1 MFGFLRKD
9 SDTRA
14 QVGIAPLGAQT
25 AFAVVRGNV
34 RGRPVLEHCALL
46 ERTAPGTA
54 ALDARLRTPALARA
68 PVSSVLDT
76 EEYRLLTIEAPD
88 VPPAEMRAAVRWR
101 LRETVDFPIEEA
113 IVDVF
118 DVPPETRRTQGRMMY
133 AVATRRTVVDA
144 HAAALAG
151 WPGFDAIDIPE
162 LCLRNLAALL
172 PGAAGGVTLLH
183 VAARAILLVIVR
195 GTTLYLARRMERRAG
210 NEEAAAV
217 ALELQRSLDYYERTY
232 DQPPITEAFVS
243 APAGESA
250 GFAAALARETGLR
263 VIPLVLGDHLEC
275 PQDIPAAVQAECTLA
290 VAAALRQRAR
300 TL

>member
-1 MFGFLRKD
+1 MFAFLGRN
-9 SDTRA
+9 SETGA

-34 RGRPVLEHCALL
+34 RGRAVLEHCELL
-46 ERTAPGTA
+46 ERAAPQA
-54 ALDARLRTPALARA
+54 SALDARLRTPALARA

-101 LRETVDFPIEEA
+101 LRETIDFPMEDA
-113 IVDVF
+113 VVDVF
-118 DVPPETRRTQGRMMY
+118 DLPPETRRTQGRMMY
-133 AVATRRTVVDA
+133 AVATRRAVVDA
-144 HAAALAG
+144 HAAALAD

-162 LCLRNLAALL
+162 LCLRNLATLL

-183 VAARAILLVIVR
+183 VAPRAILLVIVR
-195 GTTLYLARRMERRAG
+195 GATLYLARRMERPAG
-210 NEEAAAV
+210 SDEAAGV

-232 DQPPITEAFVS
+232 DQPPITEAVVS
-243 APAGESA
+243 APAEQSA
-250 GFAAALARETGLR
+250 GLAAALAHETGLR
-263 VIPLVLGDHLEC
+263 VVPLVLGDYLEC
-275 PQDIPAAVQAECTLA
+275 PQEIPAAVQAECTLA